1 MEVAAITPDE
11 YKERARVIDHLQAT
25 IEDLGKNEAFN
36 DVVERMQE
44 TLRVLAD
51 SLGFALA
58 DLARRV
64 SASDELKPIGYYVDD
79 LWEALGRYAYNQD
92 AADDIGVKWL
102 TNLGYTVGKITEAIA
117 PPEAPEPATVASSG
131 VQPDKRAAA
140 LVSAVAADS
149 DSLPV
154 GEAMDE
160 FEREQAPS

>member
-1 MEVAAITPDE
+1 MEVAAITPAE

-64 SASDELKPIGYYVDD
+64 SASDELKPTGYYVDD

-102 TNLGYTVGKITEAIA
+102 TNLGYTVGKITEAMA
-117 PPEAPEPATVASSG
+117 PPATVASSG
-131 VQPDKRAAA
+131 VQPDKRAVA